1 MDTDINVPKTK
12 SVNFLFQNI
21 KYNIYCIIFVKV
33 AHLVISEE
41 TSHCSD
47 EGN

>member
-21 KYNIYCIIFVKV
+21 KYNIYCLIFVKMAQQIIV
-33 AHLVISEE
+33 EE
-41 TSHCSD
+41 
-47 EGN
+47 